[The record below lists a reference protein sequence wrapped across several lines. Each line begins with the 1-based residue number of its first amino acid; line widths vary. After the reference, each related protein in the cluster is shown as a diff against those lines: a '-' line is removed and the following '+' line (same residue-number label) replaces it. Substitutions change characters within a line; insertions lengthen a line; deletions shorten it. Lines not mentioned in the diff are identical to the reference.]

1 MKPVVIFGAGTAA
14 RMMRSYL
21 EHAGRVVAG
30 FTVDEAYRSAE
41 ILDGLPVFAWER
53 LEQDLPPDTVELI
66 GPVSHHDMNR
76 LRQARHADAKA
87 RGYALGSY
95 IHPSVQNHADHIGE
109 AAIILEC
116 CGMQPGVRIGDG
128 VICWTGTLIGHDT
141 EIGDYC
147 FLSGAVA
154 VGGRARLGARCYL
167 AFAARVSPGVAVGE
181 ACAVLNGAFVA
192 ADLPDRAVV
201 KGEAARKLRVTTD
214 RVSGLF

>member
-14 RMMRSYL
+14 RMMRAYL
-21 EHAGRVVAG
+21 EREGRRVAG
-30 FTVDEAYRSAE
+30 FTVDEAFRDSAV
-41 ILDGLPVFAWER
+41 LDGLPVFAWET
-53 LEQDLPPDTVELI
+53 LERDLPPDAVELI

-76 LRQARHADAKA
+76 LRRERHRAAKA
-87 RGYALGSY
+87 RGYALASF
-95 IHPSVQNHADHIGE
+95 IHPSVQNHADHVGE

-116 CGMQPGVRIGDG
+116 CAMQPGVRIGDG

-141 EIGDYC
+141 AIADYC

-154 VGGRARLGARCYL
+154 VSARVRLGERCYL
-167 AFAARVSPGVAVGE
+167 AFAARISTGVTLGE

-214 RVSGLF
+214 RVGKLF